1 MRGKLIEGLKADL
14 LLLRDLLNEWLEWM
28 DAKCWAKEHH
38 PGWLQIARKAKTTK
52 VRQIYRDKIMK
63 AYQGGYDDGKE

>member
-1 MRGKLIEGLKADL
+1 MRGKLIEGLKVDL
-14 LLLRDLLNEWLEWM
+14 LLLRELFNKWLEWM

-38 PGWLQIARKAKTTK
+38 PVWLQIARKAKTKK

-63 AYQGGYDDGKE
+63 AYRGEE